1 MPDNSNNHKDTS
13 MKEKKPNGNPTPERV
28 DDPSQNKSRK
38 TPFRTLGPVTNLE
51 DHTRS
56 NWWNQIFNSL
66 YLKTDGDVVEDQ
78 GITKDEMNSF
88 VKILDIQRD
97 ESVLDVCCGQGR
109 HSLELA
115 RRGFL
120 KVEGLDRSHYLIQRA
135 RNISRKQGLSLKF
148 KEGDAR
154 KLPYPNDTFDKVM
167 ILGNSFGYFE
177 TKQDDEQVLKEVFR
191 VLKPRGKVLLDLSDG
206 EFLKKSF
213 QPRSWEW
220 IDKNHFVCRE
230 RSLSRDEQ
238 KLISRE
244 VITHVEKGVLAD
256 QFYSERLYNRESIT
270 ELLQKSN
277 FSDIQTHGMIKTESM
292 RNQDLGMM
300 EQRIILTAVVKKDWS
315 PVKANKG
322 QKLRHVTVLMGDPS
336 KEDIIKPGANFDED
350 DFYTIDSLKAALR
363 NLPNYQFSYL
373 DSHDTLISDLTK
385 LKGKTDYIF
394 NLCDEGYMNDAKLEL
409 HIPAILEMLSIPY
422 TGSNPQCLAY
432 CYDKS
437 LVRGIAQ
444 EMNIPTP
451 RGKFVN
457 PEDSTFELGFEFPVI
472 IKPNF
477 GDSSFGI
484 TQKSVCYNVEQ
495 VIAAIARI
503 RDQFGYN
510 KPILVEEFLTGADIS
525 VGILGNPPEDYYVL
539 PIVEEDYSCLPPELP
554 RIAGYEAKW
563 DPTSPYWN
571 LKSLPIQLPE
581 NIRQNLEEWCLKM
594 VERLECR
601 DYTRLDW
608 RLDSQG
614 IPRLL
619 EVNPNPGWCW
629 DGHLNKMAAHAD
641 MNYSQ
646 LLGRILE
653 SAERRLKLGEIGK

>member
-1 MPDNSNNHKDTS
+1 
-13 MKEKKPNGNPTPERV
+13 MKEKKLAGIQPADQD
-28 DDPSQNKSRK
+28 DDPPPTKTRK
-38 TPFRTLGPVTNLE
+38 PVFRTLGPVQNLE

-78 GITKDEMNSF
+78 DITRLEMDTFVSSMDVKRDEN
-88 VKILDIQRD
+88 ILD
-97 ESVLDVCCGQGR
+97 LCCGQGR

-135 RNISRKQGLSLKF
+135 RNISRKQGLSLRF

-154 KLPYPNDTFDKVM
+154 KLPYPNDYFDKVM

-177 TKQDDEQVLKEVFR
+177 TKQDDEQVLKEVLR
-191 VLKPRGKVLLDLSDG
+191 VLKPRGKVLLDLTDG
-206 EFLKKSF
+206 EYLKKSY

-244 VITHVEKGVLAD
+244 VITHVDKGVLAD
-256 QFYSERLYNRESIT
+256 QFYSERLYSHDTIT
-270 ELLQKSN
+270 ELLRKTG
-277 FSDIQTHGMIKTESM
+277 FSEIQSHGMIQTESQ

-300 EQRIILTAVVKKDWS
+300 ERRIILTAIVKKDWS
-315 PVKANKG
+315 PVKAVKG
-322 QKLRHVTVLMGDPS
+322 QKLKNVTVLMGDPNKS
-336 KEDIIKPGANFDED
+336 DVIKPGSNFDED
-350 DFYTIDSLKAALR
+350 DFYTIDSLKGALR
-363 NLPNYQFSYL
+363 NLPHYQFTYL
-373 DSHDTLISDLTK
+373 DNHDTLITDLMK

-394 NLCDEGYMNDAKLEL
+394 NLCDEGYMNEARHEL
-409 HIPAILEMLSIPY
+409 HVPAILEMLNIPY

-444 EMNIPTP
+444 EMGIPTP
-451 RGKFVN
+451 RGRFVN
-457 PEDSTFELGFEFPVI
+457 PEDSTFDLGFEFPVI

-495 VIAAIARI
+495 VIASIARI

-525 VGILGNPPEDYYVL
+525 VGILGNPPEDYTVL

-581 NIRQNLEEWCLKM
+581 PIRQNLEEWCLKM
-594 VERLECR
+594 VERLECH

-608 RLDSQG
+608 RLDAQG

-646 LLGRILE
+646 MLGKILE
-653 SAERRLKLGEIGK
+653 YAEKRLRLNENSK